1 MKKLFPSHATVLAL
15 IGALLFG
22 GVSKAEEEFPARP
35 MKIVLPFSA
44 GTVSHAT
51 LLSFGQV
58 LSEVLKQPVVVLPQ
72 PGADGVLAAQTT
84 LQAPADGYTALFF
97 GDFNAIAAVTA
108 EKKGRKLGYRLD
120 EFEPICGFMTFSQ
133 VVMVRRDSGLKTFA
147 DVVAFARKNPGKL
160 NVGTTSVGSTTEL
173 TARLLKM
180 KAELDFVIVPHNTL
194 AELQTSIMQGLV
206 DVAVQPYGAVRGL
219 IESGAVIPIATSGK
233 ERLSYLPNIPAVV
246 EMDGPGFKEV
256 HISVWAGMYVK
267 KGTPPERIALLEKA
281 MLLALKDPRVIE
293 TFRKQG
299 INIALWPRKAVEKR
313 MGEEVARWR
322 RDL

>member
-1 MKKLFPSHATVLAL
+1 MKRLFPPYAAALAL
-15 IGALLFG
+15 IGTLLFG
-22 GVSKAEEEFPARP
+22 GVSRAEEFPTRP

-58 LSEVLKQPVVVLPQ
+58 LSELLKQPVVVLPQ

-84 LQAPADGYTALFF
+84 LQAPADGYTTLFF

-108 EKKGRKLGYRLD
+108 EKKGRELGYRLD
-120 EFEPICGFMTFSQ
+120 EFEPVCGFMTFSQ

-147 DVVAFARKNPGKL
+147 DVVAFAKKHPGKL

-180 KAELDFVIVPHNTL
+180 KTGLDFVVVPHNTL
-194 AELQTSIMQGLV
+194 AELQTSIAQGLV
-206 DVAVQPYGAVRGL
+206 DVAVQPFGAVRGL

-233 ERLSYLPNIPAVV
+233 DRLPYLPEIPTIV
-246 EMDGPGFKEV
+246 ETDGPGFKEV
-256 HISVWAGMYVK
+256 HIAVWAGMYVK
-267 KGTPPERIALLEKA
+267 KGTPPERIKFLEKK
-281 MLLALKDPRVIE
+281 MLQALGDPRVAE
-293 TFRKQG
+293 VFKKQG
-299 INIALWPRKAVEKR
+299 INIALWPRSAVEKR
-313 MGEEVARWR
+313 MREEIARWR